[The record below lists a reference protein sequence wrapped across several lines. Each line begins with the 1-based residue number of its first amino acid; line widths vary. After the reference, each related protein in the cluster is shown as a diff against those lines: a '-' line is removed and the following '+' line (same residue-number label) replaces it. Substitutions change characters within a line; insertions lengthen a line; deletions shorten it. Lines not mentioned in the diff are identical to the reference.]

1 MQNKV
6 RNKIKFNK
14 TFICPQ
20 CGRKVYIPKLY
31 DSILREF
38 YQKRKELH
46 KPLYAGV
53 EIKLQGECQGC
64 GSKIVY
70 KVECHQN
77 DNIGFSVYI
86 KNVTLRKGAS
96 QMEQTTIENINLD
109 KIGTANTF
117 SSLMG
122 TVPNDITAFSGCY
135 VVNAKSILGL
145 LSLDLSKPI
154 SIKIDGEVPQEFVE
168 KVERFKEA
176 I

>member
-77 DNIGFSVYI
+77 DNIGFFVYI

>member
-14 TFICPQ
+14 AFVCPQ

-31 DSILREF
+31 ETILEEF
-38 YQKRKELH
+38 YKKRKKLH

-53 EIKLQGECQGC
+53 DIKLQGECRGC
-64 GSKIVY
+64 GSKVIY
-70 KVECHQN
+70 EVECHQN
-77 DNIGFSVYI
+77 DNIGFFAYI
-86 KNVTLRKGAS
+86 KDETLRKGAS

-122 TVPNDITAFSGCY
+122 TVPNDIIAFSGCY

-154 SIKIDGEVPQEFVE
+154 SIKIDGEVPQEFIEQV
-168 KVERFKEA
+168 KRFKEDV
-176 I
+176 

>member
-14 TFICPQ
+14 AFVCPQ

-31 DSILREF
+31 ETILEEF
-38 YQKRKELH
+38 YKKRKKLH

-53 EIKLQGECQGC
+53 DIKLQGECRGC
-64 GSKIVY
+64 GSKVIY
-70 KVECHQN
+70 EVECHQN
-77 DNIGFSVYI
+77 DNIGFFAYI
-86 KNVTLRKGAS
+86 KDETLRKGAS

-122 TVPNDITAFSGCY
+122 TVPNDIIAFSGCY

>member
-31 DSILREF
+31 ETILEEF
-38 YQKRKELH
+38 YKKRKKLH

-53 EIKLQGECQGC
+53 DIKLQGECRGC
-64 GSKIVY
+64 GSKVIY
-70 KVECHQN
+70 EVECHQN
-77 DNIGFSVYI
+77 DNIGFFAYI
-86 KNVTLRKGAS
+86 KDGMLRKEAC

-122 TVPNDITAFSGCY
+122 TVPNDIIAFSGCY

-154 SIKIDGEVPQEFVE
+154 SIKIDGEVPQEFIEQV
-168 KVERFKEA
+168 KRFKEDV
-176 I
+176 

>member
-14 TFICPQ
+14 AFVCPQ

-31 DSILREF
+31 ETILEEF
-38 YQKRKELH
+38 YKKRKKLH

-53 EIKLQGECQGC
+53 DIKLQGECRGC
-64 GSKIVY
+64 GSKVIY
-70 KVECHQN
+70 EVECHQN
-77 DNIGFSVYI
+77 DNIGFFAYI
-86 KNVTLRKGAS
+86 KDETLRKGAS

-122 TVPNDITAFSGCY
+122 TVPNDIIAFSGCY

-154 SIKIDGEVPQEFVE
+154 SIKIDEEVPQEFIEQV
-168 KVERFKEA
+168 KRFKEDV
-176 I
+176 

>member
-14 TFICPQ
+14 AFVCPQ

-31 DSILREF
+31 ETILEEF
-38 YQKRKELH
+38 YKKRKKLH

-53 EIKLQGECQGC
+53 DIRLQGECRGC

-70 KVECHQN
+70 EVECHQN
-77 DNIGFSVYI
+77 DNIGFFAYI
-86 KNVTLRKGAS
+86 KDETLRKGAS

-122 TVPNDITAFSGCY
+122 TVPNDIIAFSGCY

-154 SIKIDGEVPQEFVE
+154 SIKIDGEVPQEFIEQV
-168 KVERFKEA
+168 KRFKEDV
-176 I
+176 